1 MLQDTTISVVLII
14 FLLAANGFFVAAE
27 FALVK
32 SRGFRIQSRADHGSR
47 AARLTIEIH
56 KQLEP
61 YLAACQL
68 GITMASLG
76 LGWIGEPAVAALLEP
91 IFHKMGLSEKL
102 LHTVSFLLGFLIF
115 SSLHIVI
122 GEQVPKT
129 YAIRQAEPVAIG
141 TAYLLRGFFL
151 LFYPLNWA
159 LNRASNAILRSLGIE
174 PSGHEEVL
182 TNDEIR
188 GLIDTSSKHGEMG
201 IEKAEILHNLFE
213 FDQRA
218 VERIM
223 ISRSEVD
230 VLNLRDESEE
240 HVKTMLSTQHSRLPV
255 VDGDQDNLV
264 GILLIKDLYQAL
276 LNGKDQPWLHLKQY
290 LREPLVIPEI
300 SPISNVFESMR
311 SARAHM
317 ACVVDEYGVFTGIVT
332 MEDLLEEIVG
342 EISDELDARLPE
354 YPIVQKDDGWVAHGL
369 TPLSDVVRI
378 TGLQLTTE
386 VNANTLSGLF
396 MYRLGRI
403 PRINDEIIENGYR
416 LVAIDMAKRRVQQ
429 AVIQPLPDQEEDGD
443 VEQAVMTDKVEVADP
458 EQDVKPNT

>member
-1 MLQDTTISVVLII
+1 LRIVHLQDITITVVLIVL
-14 FLLAANGFFVAAE
+14 LLAANGFFVAAE

-47 AARLTIEIH
+47 AARLTVRIH
-56 KQLEP
+56 QELEP

-91 IFHKMGLSEKL
+91 LFHKLGLGDRL

-129 YAIRQAEPVAIG
+129 FAIRRAEPVAVG
-141 TAYLLRGFFL
+141 TAYILRAFYL

-159 LNRASNAILRSLGIE
+159 LNRASGAILKWLGIY
-174 PSGHEEVL
+174 STGHDEVL
-182 TNDEIR
+182 TNDELR
-188 GLIDTSSKHGEMG
+188 GLIDTSSKHGELE

-223 ISRSEVD
+223 ISRPEVD
-230 VLNLRDESEE
+230 VLNLRNSAEE
-240 HVKTMLSTQHSRLPV
+240 HIEIMLKTQHSRLPV

-264 GILLIKDLYQAL
+264 GVLLIKDLYQAV
-276 LNGKDQPWLHLKQY
+276 LNDETRPWQNLQRY
-290 LREPLVIPEI
+290 LRDPLVIPET
-300 SPISNVFESMR
+300 SPVSNVFESMR
-311 SARAHM
+311 SARTHI

-354 YPIVQKDDGWVAHGL
+354 YPVLESDDGWIAHGL
-369 TPLSDVVRI
+369 TPLSDLARI
-378 TGLQLTTE
+378 TGLQRASD

-396 MYRLGRI
+396 MYRLGRV
-403 PRINDEIIENGYR
+403 PALNDEIIENDYR
-416 LVAIDMAKRRVQQ
+416 LVVTEMAERRVQKA
-429 AVIQPLPDQEEDGD
+429 AVHPPDNYQDIDAERP
-443 VEQAVMTDKVEVADP
+443 AAFDKG
-458 EQDVKPNT
+458 